1 VAESFRR
8 SLYVLTVHISDTVA
22 FLVYVQYHQYQIVGR
37 KRPTEKEPTPKLY
50 RMKVWA
56 TNDVRAKSKFWYY
69 MSMLKKVKKSNG
81 ETLACNEIYEKDP
94 YTVKNYGIWLR
105 YRSRSGEHNMYK
117 EYRDVTLNGAIQLC
131 YSEMASR
138 HRARHSTIQIIKTGV
153 VPDEKVKRVNN
164 QQFLDKSVKFP
175 TTLHMKKVWN
185 PAVGACT

>member
-1 VAESFRR
+1 MVSFR
-8 SLYVLTVHISDTVA
+8 
-22 FLVYVQYHQYQIVGR
+22 YHQYQIVGR

-175 TTLHMKKVWN
+175 TTLHMKKLRAPN
-185 PAVGACT
+185 KSMKTIFKASRPNTFT